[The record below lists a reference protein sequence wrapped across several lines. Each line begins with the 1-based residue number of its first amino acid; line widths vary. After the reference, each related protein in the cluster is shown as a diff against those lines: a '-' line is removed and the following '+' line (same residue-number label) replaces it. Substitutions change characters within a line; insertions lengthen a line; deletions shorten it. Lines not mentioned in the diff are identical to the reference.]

1 MRQRE
6 SLICTHVWVT
16 DEASL
21 LCVAFGRSLLHL
33 SHDGLEGLRVIDS
46 EVSEDLTVDLDTL
59 SVQST
64 HQTRVRESLQTS
76 SGIDTL
82 DPECT
87 EVALLVL
94 TVTEGVGETLF
105 PSILGD
111 GPDVTTSTVIATSE
125 LEDALTLRTRSYVI
139 D

>member
-1 MRQRE
+1 
-6 SLICTHVWVT
+6 
-16 DEASL
+16 
-21 LCVAFGRSLLHL
+21 
-33 SHDGLEGLRVIDS
+33 VIDS
-46 EVSEDLTVDLDTL
+46 EVSEDLAVDLDTL

-76 SGIDTL
+76 SSIDTL

>member
-76 SGIDTL
+76 SSIDTL

-105 PSILGD
+105 PSILGN

>member
-1 MRQRE
+1 MRLHCFVLL
-6 SLICTHVWVT
+6 SG
-16 DEASL
+16 EA
-21 LCVAFGRSLLHL
+21 LLHL
-33 SHDGLEGLRVIDS
+33 SYDGLEGLRVIDS
-46 EVSEDLTVDLDTL
+46 EVSEDLAVDLDTL

-76 SGIDTL
+76 SSIDTL